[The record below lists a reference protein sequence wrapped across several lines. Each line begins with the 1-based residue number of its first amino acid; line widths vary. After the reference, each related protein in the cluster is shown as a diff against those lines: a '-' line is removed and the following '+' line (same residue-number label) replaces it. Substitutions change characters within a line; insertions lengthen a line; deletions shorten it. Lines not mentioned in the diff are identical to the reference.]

1 MVNAHLTHPMSL
13 MTIKQDRLW
22 DYLVDVVK
30 KEENVIETKNEPKK
44 MNTHIALNDIKE
56 SINELKWY
64 KENYFKL

>member
-1 MVNAHLTHPMSL
+1 
-13 MTIKQDRLW
+13 
-22 DYLVDVVK
+22 
-30 KEENVIETKNEPKK
+30 